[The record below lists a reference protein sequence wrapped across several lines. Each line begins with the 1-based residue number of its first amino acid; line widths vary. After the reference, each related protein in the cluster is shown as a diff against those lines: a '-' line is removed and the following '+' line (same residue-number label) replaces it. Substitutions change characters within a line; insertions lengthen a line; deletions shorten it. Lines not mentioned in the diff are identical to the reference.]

1 MHTYD
6 VHDPFEFFSCTMTVE
21 SEGNI
26 ETRLLRGP
34 RIFLEEQILDE
45 IKGMYTK
52 GAKGGSPSHAPSSGS
67 ARLNKLGCSGKTGS
81 TSRWEYEL
89 PKPQC
94 PSPGSDGPVG
104 YRSRC
109 RHCHLCAE
117 RASAGSAASPAGGLR
132 ASRSL

>member
-52 GAKGGSPSHAPSSGS
+52 GAKGRVTVTRPIQWFSQIEQNWVQ
-67 ARLNKLGCSGKTGS
+67 REN
-81 TSRWEYEL
+81 RIDFE
-89 PKPQC
+89 
-94 PSPGSDGPVG
+94 VG
-104 YRSRC
+104 V
-109 RHCHLCAE
+109 
-117 RASAGSAASPAGGLR
+117 
-132 ASRSL
+132 